1 MSGEVQA
8 SRLVLGTVQ
17 FGLRYGIS
25 NVQGQVS
32 PETVR
37 QILSCAKSAGI
48 STLDTAAAYGN
59 SEQVLGSLNIG
70 NWQVIT
76 KLPPHP
82 EQLASVGDWVEHQL
96 TESLERLQ
104 QPAIHGLLLHRPE
117 QLLSPDHG
125 KALYRALIDQRERGR
140 IEKIGISIYAPH
152 DLDSLPAS
160 MRFDIVQGPFNI
172 LDRRMLTSGWA
183 KRLADYGCEFHSR
196 SIFLQGLLLMP
207 SAMRPAYFS
216 QWDDIWARWEGWL
229 AEEGITPLQAC
240 MRYVLG
246 VGEVAKLVVGV
257 ENAQQVEEVIAA
269 AAGRA
274 PHAPAELCSEEPA
287 LVNPAMWQKK

>member
-1 MSGEVQA
+1 MQA
-8 SRLVLGTVQ
+8 SRLALGTVQ
-17 FGLRYGIS
+17 FGLSYGIS
-25 NVQGQVS
+25 NVHGQVS
-32 PETVR
+32 PEAAR
-37 QILSCAKSAGI
+37 QILSCAKAAGI
-48 STLDTAAAYGN
+48 TTLDTAAVYGN

-70 NWQVIT
+70 DWRVIT

-82 EQLASVGDWVEHQL
+82 EQLASVGDWVERQL

-104 QPAIHGLLLHRPE
+104 RPVIHGLLLHRPE

-140 IEKIGISIYAPH
+140 VEKIGISIYAPH

-183 KRLADYGCEFHSR
+183 RRLVDYGCEFHAR
-196 SIFLQGLLLMP
+196 SIFLQGLLLMS

-216 QWDDIWARWEGWL
+216 QWDNVWACWEGWL
-229 AEEGITPLQAC
+229 SEERITPLQAC
-240 MRYVLG
+240 IRYVLG

-257 ENAQQVEEVIAA
+257 ESAQQVEEVIAA
-269 AAGRA
+269 AAGRM
-274 PHAPAELCSEEPA
+274 PHAPEALCCEDPA
-287 LVNPAMWQKK
+287 LVNPVMWQKK